1 MTRCRVVTITVDG
14 KTERIRAQVAED
26 FGSEE
31 DVKAL
36 ADVVAAARRAWAGSS
51 HPEHLIVPCP
61 RGGCQAGAGVKC
73 ATPGGTV
80 LPWGH
85 RERHAAAIEAD
96 GRTCAAEGAS

>member
-1 MTRCRVVTITVDG
+1 MTRCKVVTFTVDG
-14 KTERIRAQVAED
+14 KTETIRANVHED

-36 ADVVAAARRAWAGSS
+36 ADLVRAGRRAWAGSS
-51 HPEHLIVPCP
+51 HPDHLIVPCP